1 MPRSRFNP
9 ALATC
14 LAMILIA
21 SGCQTQT
28 APATPT
34 ALPPTAATQVIRV
47 GYFPNITHSQA
58 LIGLARG
65 DFQHAL
71 GDNVMIQTKVFNAG
85 PSVIEALFAGQI
97 DLAYIGPN
105 PAINGYVQSKGAAL
119 RIVAG
124 ATSGGAAL
132 VVRPAANIKNAADM
146 AGKRFASPQ
155 LGNTQ
160 DVALRNYIVSNGLQT
175 KEQGGTVEVVPTDNA
190 QILDLFK
197 LGQIDGAWV
206 PEPWASRLVVEG
218 GGQLLVDERTLWT
231 ATQGEFVTAQI
242 IVSTK
247 FLQDHPDL
255 VKAWLAAHV
264 AVTQWEIANPA
275 DAQTLLNTE
284 IEKLTGQKLQDQVI
298 AQAWTRMKPTW
309 DPISASLVQCAN
321 SAYAAGFL
329 KTKPNL
335 DGIYDLTLLNEVLK
349 SNDLSAV
356 H

>member
-1 MPRSRFNP
+1 
-9 ALATC
+9 
-14 LAMILIA
+14 
-21 SGCQTQT
+21 
-28 APATPT
+28 
-34 ALPPTAATQVIRV
+34 
-47 GYFPNITHSQA
+47 
-58 LIGLARG
+58 
-65 DFQHAL
+65 
-71 GDNVMIQTKVFNAG
+71 
-85 PSVIEALFAGQI
+85 
-97 DLAYIGPN
+97 
-105 PAINGYVQSKGAAL
+105 
-119 RIVAG
+119 
-124 ATSGGAAL
+124 
-132 VVRPAANIKNAADM
+132 M

-160 DVALRNYIVSNGLQT
+160 DVALRNYIVTNGLQT

-218 GGQLLVDERTLWT
+218 GGQLLVDERTLWP
-231 ATQGEFVTAQI
+231 ATQGQFVTAQI

-264 AVTQWEIANPA
+264 AVTQWEIANPT

-284 IEKLTGQKLQDQVI
+284 IGKLTGQKLMDQVI

-309 DPISASLVQCAN
+309 DPISASLVQSAN

-329 KTKPNL
+329 KDKPNL

-349 SNDLSAV
+349 SQGLAAV